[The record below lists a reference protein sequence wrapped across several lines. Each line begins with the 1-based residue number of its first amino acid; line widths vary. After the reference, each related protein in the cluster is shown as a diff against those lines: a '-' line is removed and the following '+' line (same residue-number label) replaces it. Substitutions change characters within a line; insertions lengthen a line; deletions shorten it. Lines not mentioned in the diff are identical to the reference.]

1 MDDTPNLKLPFIVP
15 AQAQK
20 HVTHNE
26 ALRVLDCIVQ
36 LSVLDRDLAAP
47 PSSPA
52 EGARYIV
59 ATGPSGGW
67 SGHAG
72 HVAAW
77 QDGAWVFYGP
87 QEGWIAWVQ
96 DEDSLLAWDGS
107 DWIVAGGGGGGSVNP
122 TPLVGVNTTA
132 DTTNRLAVSSEASLF
147 DNVGNGHQHKINKA
161 AAGDTASLLFQ
172 TGYSG
177 RAEIGTAGDDKLHVK
192 VSADGSA
199 WTETLVADP
208 ATGSVGIGTATPD
221 RKLHAEINNTTNN
234 NITYAARLTH
244 TTSGTPGNNIG
255 VGLEFEVETAN
266 NNNEVGVTVDAIA
279 KDVTAASEDFN
290 LDVKMMI
297 AGAAA
302 QRVFRFNNDGH
313 LEIGTVSLSTDN
325 GFRLISSFPQQWEYS
340 CSTTN
345 GSLYLY
351 DAMNAMFPFFL
362 SPAAPN
368 FTLSLSSA
376 GVGIGVLA
384 PSNKFS
390 VEGIA
395 APETDN
401 AYSCGTGTKKWSV
414 VYAATGTIN
423 TSDERDKIIEGDLA
437 SFAGAVVDAVSPVL
451 YKWAVGGQ
459 YVEQDGEEPNPANPE
474 IMQPRMV
481 VRQKPGVRRHAGWR
495 AQDIKA
501 AMDAVGVDF
510 GAWGLEEAADAE
522 SRQWVRPDQLSAVL
536 WAALRET
543 RAEVAALKAKVETF
557 EIA

>member
-1 MDDTPNLKLPFIVP
+1 MDDTPNLKLPFIMP

-59 ATGPSGGW
+59 AASPSGGW

-72 HVAAW
+72 HIAAW

-87 QEGWIAWVQ
+87 QEGWTAWVR
-96 DEDSLLAWDGS
+96 DEDSLVAWDGS
-107 DWIVAGGGGGGSVNP
+107 DWIVAGGGSVNP

-132 DTTNRLAVSSEASLF
+132 DTSNRLAVRSEASLF

-199 WTETLVADP
+199 WTEALVADP
-208 ATGSVGIGTATPD
+208 ATGSVGVGTATPD
-221 RKLHAEINNTTNN
+221 RKLHAEINNATNSN
-234 NITYAARLTH
+234 VTYAARLTH
-244 TTSGTPGNNIG
+244 TTSGTPANNIG
-255 VGLEFEVETAN
+255 VGVEFEVETAN
-266 NNNEVGVTVDAIA
+266 NNNEVGVTLDAIA

-290 LDVKMMI
+290 LDIKMMI

-313 LEIGTVSLSTDN
+313 LEIGTASLATDN
-325 GFRLISSFPQQWEYS
+325 GFRLVSSFPQQWEYS

-351 DAMNAMFPFFL
+351 DATHGGFPFFL

-368 FTLSLSSA
+368 FTLSISSA
-376 GVGIGVLA
+376 GVGVGVLV
-384 PSNKFS
+384 PSNKLS

-401 AYSCGTGTKKWSV
+401 AYSCGTSTKKWSV

-437 SFAGAVVDAVSPVL
+437 SFAGAMVDCVSPIL
-451 YKWAVGGQ
+451 YKWDVGGQ

-481 VRQKPGVRRHAGWR
+481 VRQKPGMRRHAGWR

-510 GAWGLEEAADAE
+510 AAWGLEDAADTE

-536 WAALRET
+536 WAALKET
-543 RAEVAALKAKVETF
+543 RTEVAALKAKV
-557 EIA
+557 ASLD